1 MKRFIKLVLFIFLVF
16 LASSC
21 AKNNLEV
28 FVPPVI
34 EYKIKD
40 RALAKTLDSLS
51 ALKPNR
57 FYAKIKIDFK
67 DDYTDLSFKTSIK
80 LERDSI
86 LNAIVTKAGF
96 PIANALISLDSVKI
110 LRIPEKCF
118 MKNSWDSF
126 RDLLNIEIDYFN
138 LENILL
144 GRPLTEVFN
153 QKYFVG
159 KEEFDSL
166 LINIKKDSTLYSQED
181 SILKTELFML
191 SYILTDDLK
200 DLAQTRIFRSV
211 DSTMIQIKYNKRQVV
226 SGYNLPYDIII
237 SLSSP
242 RYNLFTQLD
251 YEKIE
256 VNEKIEINFIITQK
270 YEICK

>member
-51 ALKPNR
+51 AFKPNR

-67 DDYTDLSFKTSIK
+67 DNYTDVSFKTSIK
-80 LERDSI
+80 LERDSL

-110 LRIPEKCF
+110 LRIAEKCF

-256 VNEKIEINFIITQK
+256 VNEKIEINFIIPQK
-270 YEICK
+270 YEICN